1 MNSLTKPLEADA
13 VRIRVL
19 LVDDDEEDYLLTRG
33 MLAEVK
39 LAEYR
44 LDWVSTFDDALAT
57 FETKGHDVYLIDY
70 RLGERDGLE
79 LLKEAI
85 ERGCDAP
92 LIMLTGLTDEDLDVR
107 AMRAGASDY
116 LVKGEI
122 SPRTLERS
130 IRYAIERKRG
140 ETALLKHEEVLRATI
155 ESTADGILVVNE
167 EGRVAY
173 ANARFA
179 EMWHIPKDLLA
190 TKDDDALLSFVV
202 SQLETPESFL
212 SKVKE
217 LYGTANEDLDVLSF
231 KDGRVFERYS
241 LPLMTDGAVAGR
253 VWSFRDIT
261 DRRELEEQLKHQAF
275 HDSLTGL
282 ANRARFADRLELALL
297 RSARQIKPVAVLFMD
312 LDNFKSVNDSLGHG
326 MGDRL
331 LVEVAERVAGC
342 LRPGDTVARFGGD
355 EFTFL
360 LEDTDEDEAI
370 EVAKRTLSELRSPFV
385 VDNREFFV
393 RASIGIAVSG
403 ESRRDAEELV
413 RAADVA
419 MYAAKARGRNRH
431 EIYEQTMHT
440 ATVER
445 LELLRDL
452 EQALHRQE
460 FVVHYQPIVSVD
472 TQSVAGFEAL
482 VRWQHPR
489 RGIVLPTRFIS
500 LAEESGAIAPL
511 GRWVLLEACQRA
523 SEWYSSG
530 SVGANSMISVNVS
543 ATQLQQAT
551 FVSEVAGILR
561 ETGLDPNRLV
571 LEVTESTMMQD
582 PAWTA
587 NALTQLKGLG
597 VRIAIDDFGTGYSS
611 LSSLRQFPFDIL
623 KIDKSFIDSVAE
635 ATPEQKLTRT
645 IIELGKTLNVQI
657 VAEGIERPEQ
667 LRSLQALGCHLGQG
681 FYFAR
686 PMSADDVS
694 EFLKS
699 AAAQQVSDAA

>member
-1 MNSLTKPLEADA
+1 
-13 VRIRVL
+13 
-19 LVDDDEEDYLLTRG
+19 

-39 LAEYR
+39 LAAYS
-44 LDWVSTFDDALAT
+44 LDWVATYEEALTA
-57 FETKGHDVYLIDY
+57 FVAKGHDVYLVDY
-70 RLGERDGLE
+70 RLGERDGLG

-85 ERGCDAP
+85 DRGCYAP
-92 LIMLTGLTDEDLDVR
+92 LIMLTGLSDEDVDVK
-107 AMRAGASDY
+107 AMKAGASDY

-140 ETALLKHEEVLRATI
+140 EAAILKNEEVLRATI
-155 ESTADGILVVNE
+155 ESTADGILVVDR

-173 ANARFA
+173 ANARFG

-190 TKDDDALLSFVV
+190 KGDDDQLLSYVLA
-202 SQLETPESFL
+202 QLESPEAFL
-212 SKVKE
+212 KKVKE

-231 KDGRVFERYS
+231 KDDRVFERYS
-241 LPLMTDGAVAGR
+241 LPLMTDGAIGGR

-282 ANRARFADRLELALL
+282 ANRARFADRLEVALL
-297 RSARQIKPVAVLFMD
+297 RSARQTKPVAVLFMD

-326 MGDRL
+326 IGDRL
-331 LVEVAERVAGC
+331 LIEVARRLSEC
-342 LRPGDTVARFGGD
+342 LRPGDTLARFGGD

-360 LEDTDEDEAI
+360 LEDADVDDAVPIAE
-370 EVAKRTLSELRSPFV
+370 RTLSELRTPFLI
-385 VDNREFFV
+385 DNREFFV
-393 RASIGIAVSG
+393 RASIGIAVSD

-419 MYAAKARGRNRH
+419 MYAAKARGRNRY

-452 EQALHRQE
+452 EQALDRQE
-460 FVVHYQPIVSVD
+460 FVVHYQPIVSIS
-472 TQSVAGFEAL
+472 TQSVVGFEAL

-489 RGIVLPTRFIS
+489 RGIILPTRFIS
-500 LAEESGAIAPL
+500 LAEDGGVIAPL
-511 GRWVLLEACQRA
+511 GRWVLLEACHRA

-530 SVGANSMISVNVS
+530 SVRADSIISVNVS
-543 ATQLQQAT
+543 ALQLQQAS
-551 FVSEVAGILR
+551 FVSEVAATLD
-561 ETGLDPNRLV
+561 ETGLDPHRLV
-571 LEVTESTMMQD
+571 LEITESTMMQD

-587 NALTQLKGLG
+587 NALAELKKLG

-623 KIDKSFIDSVAE
+623 KIDKSFVDSVAE

-645 IIELGKTLNVQI
+645 IIDLGKTLNVQV

-667 LRSLQALGCHLGQG
+667 LRTLQSLGCDLGQG
-681 FYFAR
+681 FFFAK
-686 PMSADDVS
+686 PMSPDEIP
-694 EFLKS
+694 EFLRS
-699 AAAQQVSDAA
+699 CGDMAHAA

>member
-1 MNSLTKPLEADA
+1 
-13 VRIRVL
+13 
-19 LVDDDEEDYLLTRG
+19 

-39 LAEYR
+39 LATYS
-44 LDWVSTFDDALAT
+44 LDWVSTYEDALTA
-57 FETKGHDVYLIDY
+57 FETREHDVYLVDY
-70 RLGERDGLE
+70 RLGERDGLG
-79 LLKEAI
+79 LLNEAVD
-85 ERGCDAP
+85 RGCQAP
-92 LIMLTGLTDEDLDVR
+92 LIMLTGLSDEDVDVK
-107 AMRAGASDY
+107 AMKAGASDY

-122 SPRTLERS
+122 SPRMLERS

-140 ETALLKHEEVLRATI
+140 EAAILKNEEVLRATI
-155 ESTADGILVVNE
+155 ESTADGILVVDE

-173 ANARFA
+173 ANARFG
-179 EMWHIPKDLLA
+179 EMWRIPKDLLA
-190 TKDDDALLSFVV
+190 KGDDDQLLSYVL
-202 SQLETPESFL
+202 SQLDSPEAFL
-212 SKVKE
+212 HKVKE

-241 LPLMTDGAVAGR
+241 LPLMTDRAIGGR

-261 DRRELEEQLKHQAF
+261 ERRELEEQLKHQAF

-282 ANRARFADRLELALL
+282 ANRARFADRLEVALL
-297 RSARQIKPVAVLFMD
+297 RSARQTKPVTVLFMD

-331 LVEVAERVAGC
+331 LIEVAGRLSEC

-360 LEDTDEDEAI
+360 LEDADVDDAVPI
-370 EVAKRTLSELRSPFV
+370 AKRTLSELRAPFLI
-385 VDNREFFV
+385 DNREFFV

-403 ESRRDAEELV
+403 ENRRDAEELL

-419 MYAAKARGRNRH
+419 MYAAKARGRNRY
-431 EIYEQTMHT
+431 EVYEQTMHT

-452 EQALHRQE
+452 EQALDRKE
-460 FVVHYQPIVSVD
+460 FVVHYQPIVSVS
-472 TQSVAGFEAL
+472 TQSVVGFEAL

-489 RGIVLPTRFIS
+489 RSIILPTRFIS
-500 LAEESGAIAPL
+500 LAEECGVIAPL
-511 GRWVLLEACQRA
+511 GRWVLLEACRRA
-523 SEWYSSG
+523 SEWFSSG
-530 SVGANSMISVNVS
+530 SVGAGSIISVNVS
-543 ATQLQQAT
+543 GMQLQQAS
-551 FVSEVAGILR
+551 FVAEVAAILD

-571 LEVTESTMMQD
+571 LEITETTMMHD
-582 PAWTA
+582 PAWTT
-587 NALTQLKGLG
+587 NALAELKKLG

-623 KIDKSFIDSVAE
+623 KIDKSFVDSVAE

-645 IIELGKTLNVQI
+645 IIDLGKTLNVQI

-667 LRSLQALGCHLGQG
+667 LRSLQSLGCDLGQG
-681 FYFAR
+681 FFFAKA
-686 PMSADDVS
+686 MSPDDIP
-694 EFLKS
+694 EFLKA
-699 AAAQQVSDAA
+699 AAAQQLSDAA

>member
-1 MNSLTKPLEADA
+1 MNYPKQPDADA
-13 VRIRVL
+13 VPIRVL

-39 LAEYR
+39 LAEYV
-44 LDWVSTFDDALAT
+44 LDWVPTYEQALRTLEA
-57 FETKGHDVYLIDY
+57 EEHDVYLVDY
-70 RLGERDGLE
+70 RLGDRDGLQ
-79 LLKEAI
+79 LLHEAI
-85 ERGCDAP
+85 DRGCRAP
-92 LIMLTGLTDEDLDVR
+92 LIMLTGLSDEDLDVK
-107 AMRAGASDY
+107 AMRAGAADY

-140 ETALLKHEEVLRATI
+140 EAAILKNEEVLRATI
-155 ESTADGILVVNE
+155 ESTADGILVVDE

-179 EMWHIPKDLLA
+179 EMWHIPRDLLA
-190 TKDDDALLSFVV
+190 TGDDDKLLTFVLD
-202 SQLETPESFL
+202 QLKSPEAFL
-212 SKVKE
+212 NKVKE

-231 KDGRVFERYS
+231 KDNRVFERYS
-241 LPLMTDGAVAGR
+241 LPLMTDGLIGGR

-261 DRRELEEQLKHQAF
+261 ERRELEEQLKHQAF

-282 ANRARFADRLELALL
+282 ANRARFADRLEVALL
-297 RSARQIKPVAVLFMD
+297 RSARQTKPVAVLFMD
-312 LDNFKSVNDSLGHG
+312 LDNFKSVNDGLGHG
-326 MGDRL
+326 IGDRL
-331 LVEVAERVAGC
+331 LIEVAGRLSEC

-360 LEDTDEDEAI
+360 LEDADVDDAVPI
-370 EVAKRTLSELRSPFV
+370 AKRTLSDLRAPFLI
-385 VDNREFFV
+385 DNREFFV

-419 MYAAKARGRNRH
+419 MYAAKARGRNRY
-431 EIYEQTMHT
+431 EVYEQTMHT

-452 EQALHRQE
+452 EQALDRKE
-460 FVVHYQPIVSVD
+460 FVVHYQPIVSIR
-472 TQSVAGFEAL
+472 TQSVVGFEAL

-489 RGIVLPTRFIS
+489 RGIILPTRFIS
-500 LAEESGAIAPL
+500 LAEECGVIAPL
-511 GRWVLLEACQRA
+511 GRWVLLEACHRA

-530 SVGANSMISVNVS
+530 SVGADSIISVNVS
-543 ATQLQQAT
+543 AMQLQQPSL
-551 FVSEVAGILR
+551 VLEVAGALV

-571 LEVTESTMMQD
+571 LEITESTMMHD

-587 NALTQLKGLG
+587 NALAEIKRLG

-623 KIDKSFIDSVAE
+623 KIDKSFVDSVAE

-645 IIELGKTLNVQI
+645 IIDLGKTLNVQV

-667 LRSLQALGCHLGQG
+667 LRTLQSLGCDLGQG

-686 PMSADDVS
+686 PMSPDDVS
-694 EFLKS
+694 EFLK
-699 AAAQQVSDAA
+699 AASGHRISDAA